1 MIARASYA
9 AASHLIVR
17 TSGLIVMVGV
27 LSGCAVHR
35 YDVPTGPWEP
45 APVSDAA
52 QAWQAA
58 TGECTRVVALRASLR
73 LSGRV
78 GPQSIPGIRSATLG
92 VAVTAQDEVG
102 LDARHSGQLL
112 FRLGGTAERTV
123 LVWSDGPRTMAA
135 PAADLVDALI
145 GVRVT
150 PKQLLAILA
159 GCAAVAG
166 TPGSIERG
174 GADLRATTSE
184 GHVFLARMSGTWRV
198 RAARLAGLQISYDL
212 SGPGPGPS
220 AVRIDSAPG
229 TEAVVALSLRLVD
242 VEHNPTPALPASI
255 FAVSVPAGALPMT
268 LDELRS
274 WRGGGAVR

>member
-1 MIARASYA
+1 
-9 AASHLIVR
+9 
-17 TSGLIVMVGV
+17 MVLLAGM
-27 LSGCAVHR
+27 LSSCAVHS
-35 YDVPTGPWEP
+35 YDIPTGPWAP
-45 APVSDAA
+45 APGTEAA
-52 QAWQAA
+52 AAWQSA
-58 TGECTRVVALRASLR
+58 TDECPRILALRASLR

-92 VAVTAQDEVG
+92 VAVTAQDDVG
-102 LDARHSGQLL
+102 LEARHSGQVL

-123 LVWSDGPRTMAA
+123 LFWAEGPRTLAA

-159 GCAAVAG
+159 GCAAVSG
-166 TPGSIERG
+166 TPESVER
-174 GADLRATTSE
+174 ADQELRASTSE
-184 GHVFLARMSGTWRV
+184 GHVFLARVSGAWRV
-198 RAARLAGLQISYDL
+198 RAARFAGLQISYDL

-220 AVRIDSAPG
+220 AIRIDSAPG
-229 TEAVVALSLRLVD
+229 AEAAVALSLRLVD
-242 VEHNPTPALPASI
+242 VERNPTPALPAATFS
-255 FAVSVPAGALPMT
+255 VSVPAGALPMT